1 MTLSNKALITVRRLL
16 AVMTVFSVLVELVLF
31 FTLENLVGCVMM
43 IVAYIL
49 FVNFVLKEK
58 YIINLNYSQQ
68 SRECG

>member
-58 YIINLNYSQQ
+58 YIINLNYSR
-68 SRECG
+68 SNL